1 MSLLTK
7 LKTQNEEPI
16 NGIDLSPLLDVVF
29 ILLIFFIVSTV
40 FVRESGV
47 NVDKPESVTAK
58 ELERTSILIAITRSG
73 QIVYDGSNIGVGG
86 VRATVEQLLREQS
99 RPVVLQTDKT
109 VPAEL
114 LVNVIDQVKLAG
126 ADSVSIAT
134 AAN

>member
-40 FVRESGV
+40 FVRESRV

-58 ELERTSILIAITRSG
+58 ELERTSILITITRSG
-73 QIVYDGSNIGVGG
+73 QIVYDGNNIGVGG
-86 VRATVEQLLREQS
+86 VRATIEQLLRDQS